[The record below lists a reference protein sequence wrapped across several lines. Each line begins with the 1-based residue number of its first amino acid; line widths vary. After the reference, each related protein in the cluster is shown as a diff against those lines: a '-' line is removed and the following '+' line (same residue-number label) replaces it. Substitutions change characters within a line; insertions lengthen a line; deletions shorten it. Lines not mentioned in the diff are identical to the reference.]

1 MGTHCISL
9 QVRFQGRD
17 SSGRPILVVR
27 LTKACQE
34 CHGEQAEQVAEAV
47 LSQVWE
53 PAQRPVEWYPPQAIA
68 VA

>member
-1 MGTHCISL
+1 MTSLSAPAQGEWCTHCTSL

-34 CHGEQAEQVAEAV
+34 CHGEQADQVAEAV
-47 LSQVWE
+47 LSQVRG
-53 PAQRPVEWYPPQAIA
+53 AA
-68 VA
+68 